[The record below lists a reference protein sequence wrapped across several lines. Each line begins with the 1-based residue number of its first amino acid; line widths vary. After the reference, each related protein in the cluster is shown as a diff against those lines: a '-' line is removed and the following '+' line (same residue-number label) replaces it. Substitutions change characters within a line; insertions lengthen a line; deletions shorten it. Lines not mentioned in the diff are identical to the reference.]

1 MNPTMHTYDSKDAL
15 ARALAA
21 RISAQLAEAA
31 ATRGRAVLALSGGST
46 PKRLMETLSHAEI
59 DWSKVSVT
67 LVDER
72 WVDADNER
80 SNARLLM
87 THLLRDKAAAAQ
99 FVPLYAAAP
108 TPESVLPSINARI
121 DALPLPLDVAV
132 LGMGGDGHTASF
144 FPGGDR
150 LAEALDPNGAHNV
163 LPMRA
168 DGAGEPRITLT
179 VPRLIEA
186 RALYLHIEGD
196 DKRAVYEQA
205 LAGADYPITRV
216 MALAHDLETYWAP

>member
-1 MNPTMHTYDSKDAL
+1 MNPTMHTYDSKPVLAQAL
-15 ARALAA
+15 AG
-21 RISAQLAEAA
+21 RIAAQLSEAIA
-31 ATRGRAVLALSGGST
+31 SRGSALLALSGGST
-46 PKRLMETLSHAEI
+46 PKLLMETLSGTEI
-59 DWSKVSVT
+59 DWSRVTVT

-72 WVDADNER
+72 WVDDSDER
-80 SNARLLM
+80 SNARLLK
-87 THLLRDKAAAAQ
+87 THLLKNKAAAAH

-108 TPESVLPSINARI
+108 TPESALATINARI
-121 DALPLPLDVAV
+121 DGLALPLDVAV

-150 LAEALDPNGAHNV
+150 LDEALDPNGTHSV

-168 DGAGEPRITLT
+168 EGAGEPRVTLT

-196 DKRAVYEQA
+196 GKREVYEQA
-205 LAGADYPITRV
+205 LNGTDYPITRV
-216 MALAHDLETYWAP
+216 IKLAAELETYWAP